1 MSSADTNTQL
11 CYQCGKCVSTCPM
24 NQREFKYNDRKLIQ
38 LFNLGFKEQ
47 AMNDPHLWYCT
58 TCYTCQEGCPQGVSA
73 VDGILHIR
81 TLAVKEGIMLDP
93 HRAVAQS
100 VYKCGMAVPIDEKN
114 MKKRASIG
122 LDEMAPNTQKFDK
135 SLDEVRKLIE
145 LSGFD
150 KLIEK
155 RKEKKGEDE
164 NE

>member
-24 NQREFKYNDRKLIQ
+24 NRREFKYNDRKLIQ
-38 LFNLGFKEQ
+38 FFNLGFKEE
-47 AMNDPHLWYCT
+47 AMNDPYLWCCT
-58 TCYTCQEGCPQGVSA
+58 TCYTCQEGCPQKVGV

-93 HRAVAQS
+93 HRAVAQN
-100 VYKCGMAVPIDEKN
+100 VYKYGMAVPIDEKN
-114 MKKRASIG
+114 MKKRESVG
-122 LDEMAPNTQKFDK
+122 LDGMAPNTQKFDK
-135 SLDEVRKLIE
+135 SLDEVKKLIE

-155 RKEKKGEDE
+155 RPKKKGEAA